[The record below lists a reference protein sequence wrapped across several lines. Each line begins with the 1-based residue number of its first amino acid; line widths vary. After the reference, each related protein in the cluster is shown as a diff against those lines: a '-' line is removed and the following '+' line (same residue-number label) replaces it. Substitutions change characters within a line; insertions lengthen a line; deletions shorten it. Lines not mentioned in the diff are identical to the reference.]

1 MKRLL
6 KISWVVYS
14 ITMIMGFILAGCEIT
29 GEVPELNYFLNRQW
43 KLEKVV
49 VNGKQET
56 EVDLSLYR
64 LRLNDDFTFKEISI
78 RGVETEGAWRVDNNA
93 TILVLEYPDDSEFGF
108 IIVELQIRTLVL
120 RVIQSESKIGSLD
133 ILYHMVPVKS

>member
-14 ITMIMGFILAGCEIT
+14 ITMIMGIILAGCEIT